1 LDIKS
6 ILKSS
11 VAVGALVAL
20 AVPAQDAYAG
30 SIKQAGKLDLKVGG
44 RVVKGIAHVDDGV
57 NDSMFIPD
65 GLSGDTELYF
75 SASGKLTE
83 AVTAGAL
90 FKLNLTQTAA
100 DYSFSNTNGDE
111 TVASDAEAV
120 NKQNVYFKHASMGTL
135 SLGFMSQAGDGASNL
150 RYGKALATTG
160 GYARNTTVRTSTDAT
175 TTITAAG
182 QLSNLDQ
189 GDDNIIRYDSP
200 SISGFTLAGSVH
212 DDGGAAAALRYSGSM
227 ADINFGAAIA
237 YRGGGTGTKNIH
249 GSVRAQHSSGLH
261 LAYGGGHQSVEES
274 GRSPKLMRLHGGFEA
289 SMNSLGKTDIY
300 ATYIDNEDVAT
311 AGRDGQEVV
320 VGVTQGLDAIG
331 GFVGLAYST
340 TEVEDNTGTTYQDVD
355 VIYLETQVAF

>member
-57 NDSMFIPD
+57 NDHTFIPD
-65 GLSGDTELYF
+65 GLSADTELYF

-83 AVTAGAL
+83 AVTAGL
-90 FKLNLTQTAA
+90 LYKLNVQQMGAE
-100 DYSFSNTNGDE
+100 YEFSNDDGDE
-111 TVASDAEAV
+111 TVTNTAQGV
-120 NKQNVYFKHASMGTL
+120 NKQNIYFKHSSMGTL
-135 SLGFMSQAGDGASNL
+135 SMGYMSQAGDGASNL

-160 GYARNTTVRTSTDAT
+160 GFARQTLLRDSTDAT

-189 GDDNIIRYDSP
+189 GDDNVIRYDSP
-200 SISGFTLAGSVH
+200 SISGFTVAGSFH
-212 DDGGAAAALRYSGSM
+212 DDGGGAAALRYAGSM

-249 GSVRAQHSSGLH
+249 GSVRAQHASGLH
-261 LAYGGGHQSVEES
+261 LAYGGGMQTIDGG
-274 GRSPKLMRLHGGFEA
+274 GRTPELMRLHGGFES
-289 SMNSLGKTDIY
+289 SMNSFGKTDIY
-300 ATYIDNEDVAT
+300 VTYIDSEDVAT
-311 AGRDGQEVV
+311 AGREGNEVI

-331 GFVGLAYST
+331 GYVGLAYST

>member
-1 LDIKS
+1 MDIKS

-150 RYGKALATTG
+150 KYGKALATTG

-175 TTITAAG
+175 TTITAAA

-227 ADINFGAAIA
+227 SDINFGAAIA

-249 GSVRAQHSSGLH
+249 GSFRAQHASGLH
-261 LAYGGGHQSVEES
+261 FAYGGGTQTVENS
-274 GRSPKLMRLHGGFEA
+274 GRTPELMRLHGGFES

-300 ATYIDNEDVAT
+300 VTYIDSEDVAT
-311 AGRDGQEVV
+311 AGREGNEVV

-331 GFVGLAYST
+331 GYVGIAYST
-340 TEVEDNTGTTYQDVD
+340 TEIEDNTGTTYQDVD

>member
-57 NDSMFIPD
+57 NDHTFIPD
-65 GLSGDTELYF
+65 GVSADTELYF

-83 AVTAGAL
+83 AVTAGL
-90 FKLNLTQTAA
+90 LYKLNVQQMGAE
-100 DYSFSNTNGDE
+100 YEFSNDDGDE
-111 TVASDAEAV
+111 TVTNTAQSV
-120 NKQNVYFKHASMGTL
+120 NKQNIYFKHSSMGTL
-135 SLGFMSQAGDGASNL
+135 SMGYMSQAGDGASNL
-150 RYGKALATTG
+150 KYGKALSTTG
-160 GYARNTTVRTSTDAT
+160 GFARQTLLRDSTDAT

-182 QLSNLDQ
+182 QISNLDQ

-200 SISGFTLAGSVH
+200 SISGFTVAGSFH
-212 DDGGAAAALRYSGSM
+212 DDGGGAAALRYSGSM
-227 ADINFGAAIA
+227 ADISFGAAIA

-249 GSVRAQHSSGLH
+249 GSVRAQHASGLH
-261 LAYGGGHQSVEES
+261 LAYGGGHQSVDGS

-311 AGRDGQEVV
+311 AGREGNEVI

-331 GFVGLAYST
+331 GRVGLAYST

>member
-57 NDSMFIPD
+57 NDHTFIPD
-65 GLSGDTELYF
+65 GVSADTELYF

-83 AVTAGAL
+83 AVTAGL
-90 FKLNLTQTAA
+90 LYKLNVQQMGAE
-100 DYSFSNTNGDE
+100 YEFSNDDGDE
-111 TVASDAEAV
+111 TVTNTAQSV
-120 NKQNVYFKHASMGTL
+120 NKQNIYFKHSSMGTL
-135 SLGFMSQAGDGASNL
+135 SMGYMSQAGDGASNL
-150 RYGKALATTG
+150 KYGKALSTTG
-160 GYARNTTVRTSTDAT
+160 GFARQTLLRDSTDAT

-182 QLSNLDQ
+182 QISNLDQ
-189 GDDNIIRYDSP
+189 GDDNVIRYDSP
-200 SISGFTLAGSVH
+200 SISGFTVAGSFH

-249 GSVRAQHSSGLH
+249 GSVRAQHASGLH
-261 LAYGGGHQSVEES
+261 LAYGGGMQSIDGG
-274 GRSPKLMRLHGGFEA
+274 GRTPELMRLHGGFES
-289 SMNSLGKTDIY
+289 SMNSFGKTDIY
-300 ATYIDNEDVAT
+300 VTYIDNEDVAT
-311 AGRDGQEVV
+311 AGREGNEVV

-331 GFVGLAYST
+331 GYVGLAYST

>member
-1 LDIKS
+1 MDIKS

-57 NDSMFIPD
+57 NDHTFIPD
-65 GLSGDTELYF
+65 GLSADTELYF

-83 AVTAGAL
+83 AVTAGL
-90 FKLNLTQTAA
+90 LYKLNVQQMGAE
-100 DYSFSNTNGDE
+100 YEFSNDDGDE
-111 TVASDAEAV
+111 TVTNTAQSV
-120 NKQNVYFKHASMGTL
+120 NKQNIYFKHSSMGTL
-135 SLGFMSQAGDGASNL
+135 SMGYMSQAGDGASNL
-150 RYGKALATTG
+150 KYGKALATTG
-160 GYARNTTVRTSTDAT
+160 GFARQTLLRDSTDAT

-182 QLSNLDQ
+182 QISNLDQ
-189 GDDNIIRYDSP
+189 GDDNVIRYDSP
-200 SISGFTLAGSVH
+200 SISGFTVAGSFH
-212 DDGGAAAALRYSGSM
+212 DDGGGAAALRYAGSM

-249 GSVRAQHSSGLH
+249 GSVRAQHASGLH
-261 LAYGGGHQSVEES
+261 LAYGGGHQSVDGS

-311 AGRDGQEVV
+311 AGRDGQEVI

-331 GFVGLAYST
+331 GRVGLAYST